1 MHEIGGYFEMETFH
15 GKEYH
20 MGAYAFD
27 SGRNALAALVKARQ
41 YKNVYIPDFSCDS
54 MADGIKKGGATVTY
68 YSVDENFR
76 PMFSSILNPEE
87 ALLIVN
93 YYGQINNEELAS
105 YVQKYAR
112 VIIDNT
118 QAFFRLPLP
127 HVDTTYSC
135 RKFFGVADGGY
146 LYTDTSIE
154 KYTLDV
160 SVERM
165 LFVLGRYDED
175 ASTYYQEA
183 SHNNE
188 IFSDK
193 PIQMMSKL
201 THNLLR
207 AIDYDAVALQRKHN
221 ADYLH
226 SSLNRINKVNV
237 QVPYGAFMYPLMV
250 NSSIGGGQ
258 LRKILQQSKIYVP
271 CLWPDTLSR
280 TSKDTV
286 AYQLAENI
294 VPLPC
299 DQRYDIEDMDYI
311 LKKIYE
317 TVK

>member
-20 MGAYAFD
+20 IGAYAFD

-41 YKNVYIPDFSCDS
+41 YKNVYLPDFSCDS
-54 MADGIKKGGATVTY
+54 MADGIRKGGAKVRY
-68 YSVDENFR
+68 YSVDANFQ
-76 PMFSSILNPEE
+76 PVFSSTLAPED

-93 YYGQINNEELAS
+93 YYGQLTNEILAI
-105 YVQKYAR
+105 YARKYAR

-118 QAFFRLPLP
+118 QAFFQVPLP

-146 LYTDTSIE
+146 LYTDAAIE
-154 KYTLDV
+154 GYEVDV
-160 SVERM
+160 SAKRM
-165 LFVLGRYDED
+165 LFLLGRYDED

-183 SHNNE
+183 SQNNE

-207 AIDYDAVALQRKHN
+207 AIDYDAAARKRQHN
-221 ADYLH
+221 AAYLH
-226 SSLNRINKVNV
+226 SHLKRINKMKV

-250 NSSIGGGQ
+250 NSSIKGGQ

-271 CLWPDTLSR
+271 CLWPDTLCR
-280 TSKDTV
+280 TSTDTM

-311 LKKIYE
+311 LEKIYE

>member
-41 YKNVYIPDFSCDS
+41 YKTVYIPNFSCDS
-54 MADGIKKGGATVTY
+54 IVDGIKKGGAQVTY
-68 YSVDENFR
+68 YPVDANFL
-76 PMFSSILNPEE
+76 PVFSSTLAPEE

-93 YYGQINNEELAS
+93 YYGQLTNEALTS
-105 YVQKYAR
+105 YVRKYVR
-112 VIIDNT
+112 VIVDNT
-118 QAFFRLPLP
+118 QAFFQAPLP

-146 LYTDTSIE
+146 LYTDASME
-154 KYTLDV
+154 SYPVDV
-160 SVERM
+160 SAKRM

-175 ASTYYQEA
+175 ASIYYQEA

-201 THNLLR
+201 THNLLC
-207 AIDYDAVALQRKHN
+207 AIDYDAAAKKRQHN
-221 ADYLH
+221 ATYLH
-226 SSLNRINKVNV
+226 SHLKRINKMEV
-237 QVPYGAFMYPLMV
+237 QVPYGMFMYPLMV

-271 CLWPDTLSR
+271 CLWPDTLCRES
-280 TSKDTV
+280 TDTV
-286 AYQLAENI
+286 AYRLAENI
-294 VPLPC
+294 IPLPC

-311 LKKIYE
+311 LEKIYE